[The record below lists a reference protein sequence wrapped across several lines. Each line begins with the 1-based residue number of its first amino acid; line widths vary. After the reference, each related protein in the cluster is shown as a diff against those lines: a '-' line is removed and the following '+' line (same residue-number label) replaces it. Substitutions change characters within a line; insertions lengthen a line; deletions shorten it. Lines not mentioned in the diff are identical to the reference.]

1 MIDQAH
7 EIRKFNEAFVKRA
20 EMRGM
25 AGLPSAV
32 TLPVTI
38 VSLDSLAFSDDADDL
53 RIVDGVLY
61 SGGEVWNALTKN
73 GGC

>member
-1 MIDQAH
+1 MDDL
-7 EIRKFNEAFVKRA
+7 IRKFDEAVEKRA
-20 EMRGM
+20 AFRQR
-25 AGLPSAV
+25 AGLPHPV

-61 SGGEVWNALTKN
+61 SGGEVWNALTCR
-73 GGC
+73 GGV